1 MNLFQGDLKQFL
13 MSLNTES
20 SRVIQSTL
28 SLAQQLEMV
37 YQVAR
42 GMEHLSLNH
51 LVHGDLAARNVL
63 VTPSLDLKIT
73 SLSLSRDIHASDYFL
88 FHDRLIPLRWMPAES
103 VFNNEFSTSSDIW
116 SFGVFVLEVFRF
128 GALPLPGKAN
138 DEILIG
144 LKAGAKLHCSTP
156 LPQYGCPEGLWKLVQ
171 RCTSFYPIDRP
182 SFTEIVNALG
192 NLVAD
197 SGV

>member
-1 MNLFQGDLKQFL
+1 

-51 LVHGDLAARNVL
+51 LYHGDLAARNVL

-73 SLSLSRDIHASDYFL
+73 SLSLSRDIHASDYSL
-88 FHDRLIPLRWMPAES
+88 FHDRLIPLRWMAPES
-103 VFNNEFSTSSDIW
+103 VFNSEFSTSGDIW

-128 GALPLPGKAN
+128 GALPLPGKTN
-138 DEILIG
+138 YEIL
-144 LKAGAKLHCSTP
+144 
-156 LPQYGCPEGLWKLVQ
+156 
-171 RCTSFYPIDRP
+171 
-182 SFTEIVNALG
+182 
-192 NLVAD
+192 
-197 SGV
+197 